1 MTDSTFQ
8 AVMNFKVKL
17 PMLLEQDLE
26 AYFYKQ
32 ARVDRLEDVGKEE
45 VDVVVDV
52 RHAVTDRCV
61 RGSLQQR
68 SKIPRWGSKC
78 LGSYFC

>member
-1 MTDSTFQ
+1 MMTDSTFQ
-8 AVMNFKVKL
+8 AIMNFNVKL
-17 PMLLEQDLE
+17 PMLLDQDLE

-68 SKIPRWGSKC
+68 S
-78 LGSYFC
+78 